1 MSEVTDIPN
10 HIWILCEWWG
20 FKPRSLDVQGAL
32 YLLNCLSSLSSLPSL
47 RLGASWRGTS
57 SRCTRI
63 TCPSDSYQG
72 AHGEK
77 TKPRGRTRALP
88 SDELP
93 GLSLHAA
100 GKGISQLRTAVLG
113 DREGSPDRW
122 KRSLHGVAV
131 TYKRVVEAARK
142 ARSKR
147 PARTGRIEVMTII
160 QPLRRPGHVSMALGF
175 FPAHIG
181 TIQRLPIHPKAGCP
195 SPFKLNTLQGL
206 AAPWP
211 HRASISV
218 SLDQPLLQPLL
229 HWTHLLDHSIP
240 SSSLPQAHIHQADL
254 RIHLVTSSSLQ
265 PGIEGFQMT
274 DICHPTLA
282 LVA

>member
-122 KRSLHGVAV
+122 KRSLHGGCRRHLQTRSGGCQESQEQEAGQDRKDRSYDDHTAAPPTRPCVNGV
-131 TYKRVVEAARK
+131 GVLPCTHRNHSEAAYPPQGWLPLPIQTQHT
-142 ARSKR
+142 ARLGCPMAPQSLHFRQPGSTIAPTSSTLDSPSR
-147 PARTGRIEVMTII
+147 PFHPLQFPTTGPHT
-160 QPLRRPGHVSMALGF
+160 PGRSQDSPCHIF
-175 FPAHIG
+175 FPTAW
-181 TIQRLPIHPKAGCP
+181 
-195 SPFKLNTLQGL
+195 N
-206 AAPWP
+206 
-211 HRASISV
+211 
-218 SLDQPLLQPLL
+218 
-229 HWTHLLDHSIP
+229 
-240 SSSLPQAHIHQADL
+240 
-254 RIHLVTSSSLQ
+254 
-265 PGIEGFQMT
+265 
-274 DICHPTLA
+274 
-282 LVA
+282 

>member
-1 MSEVTDIPN
+1 MV
-10 HIWILCEWWG
+10 
-20 FKPRSLDVQGAL
+20 
-32 YLLNCLSSLSSLPSL
+32 
-47 RLGASWRGTS
+47 
-57 SRCTRI
+57 
-63 TCPSDSYQG
+63 
-72 AHGEK
+72 
-77 TKPRGRTRALP
+77 
-88 SDELP
+88 
-93 GLSLHAA
+93 
-100 GKGISQLRTAVLG
+100 
-113 DREGSPDRW
+113 
-122 KRSLHGVAV
+122 GVAV